1 MLTKKKTCFLYI
13 ILTIIACIS
22 LIFSNFSYDAEY
34 QLAMAYRMLKGD
46 SMITQMWEPHQ
57 TSAFLCAIIMK
68 LYLTI
73 THTTTGIVLFT
84 QIVGFLIRG
93 GISLYLYRTVKDLT
107 GKLPALIAGFLYLL
121 ISPKDLLVPEF
132 SNMQLWF
139 ATLTC
144 LSLVRYFRLRKNGQ
158 LVLSAICLCL
168 GVFSYPSFIIAYVA
182 VFFLLLKYSNNAK
195 KDILLFTGICALIGG
210 TFVGYLLINVGYENI
225 INCLPKALAIEPSH
239 TVSMLDKALSHMLNI
254 AQILGVLAT
263 VCAIGFSAGLLF
275 DFIKTKK
282 NRQKISFSLN
292 RCILLSW
299 FVLLALLLIT
309 ILRVENNGATAYP
322 LLMILALGLWQRNLL
337 SDAEKHLYYS
347 ALWIGIM
354 NLLSTMLLS
363 DHGILQAVPYMHIA
377 ICVSVIPL
385 YHWFRECIDR
395 TSLKRLFVYGIHAF
409 MLLTIFRSIY
419 IHVPLYS
426 KSQIC
431 SLASD
436 MALIRSG
443 PALGILTDE
452 VGAAKQRDSLLEWKE
467 YIRPGDTIWILGE
480 PVDTLGYL
488 YEDVEVGAPTVMS
501 TPTYN
506 SELLYYWEINP
517 DKYPDVVIMTGG
529 FGDLALELAQND
541 WLMNWVVEEY
551 QADTV
556 IDGNYWRY
564 YIKRQE

>member
-13 ILTIIACIS
+13 VLTIIACIS

-93 GISLYLYRTVKDLT
+93 GISLYLYKTIKSLT
-107 GKLPALIAGFLYLL
+107 STLPALLAGFLYLL

-139 ATLTC
+139 ATLMC
-144 LSLVRYFRLRKNGQ
+144 LTLVQYFSSQKKWH
-158 LVLSAICLCL
+158 LVLSAISLCL

-182 VFFLLLKYSNNAK
+182 VFFLLLKYSDNAQ

-225 INCLPKALAIEPSH
+225 VDCLPKALAIEPSH
-239 TVSMLDKALSHMLNI
+239 TVSMLDKALSHLVNI
-254 AQILGVLAT
+254 AQILGVLVA
-263 VCAIGFSAGLLF
+263 VCAIGFGTGLLW
-275 DFIKTKK
+275 DFVKSGKK
-282 NRQKISFSLN
+282 REKIS
-292 RCILLSW
+292 LSW
-299 FVLLALLLIT
+299 DRYLLISWLVLLVLLLIS
-309 ILRVENNGATAYP
+309 ILKAQNDGANAYP
-322 LLMILALGLWQRNLL
+322 LLMILGLGLWKRNLL
-337 SDAEKHLYYS
+337 SETEQPLYDS
-347 ALWIGIM
+347 ALYIGIM
-354 NLLSTMLLS
+354 NLLATMLLS
-363 DHGILQAVPYMHIA
+363 DHGILRAIPYMHIA
-377 ICVSVIPL
+377 VCVSVIPL
-385 YHWFRECIDR
+385 YHWFREC
-395 TSLKRLFVYGIHAF
+395 TGLASLKRLFLYGMHAF
-409 MLLTIFRSIY
+409 LLLTIFRSIY

-443 PALGILTDE
+443 PAFGILTDE

-541 WLMNWVVEEY
+541 WLMNWVEEEY

-564 YIKRQE
+564 YIKRQD